1 MKTKFFSR
9 SNSFSRTSLNT
20 ADLEQEM
27 NAWLTA
33 HPDIK
38 VVDIK
43 HSAVGNIWS
52 YAQLVVTIYYTDT
65 LS

>member
-9 SNSFSRTSLNT
+9 SNSLIRSSLNT

-27 NAWLTA
+27 NTWLAA

-38 VVDIK
+38 VVEIK

-52 YAQLVVTIYYTDT
+52 YAQLVVTIYYTDA